1 MIPVMVPADWVIM
14 TNAVLLILILS
25 VKEMILAHLFII
37 IVIAFVAIT
46 PFLNNKWRSA
56 SVSAAVA
63 AGSVIA
69 SIPAVRALS
78 GAATEL
84 SFDGGFF
91 FGTINLRLDALSAW
105 FILIICFLFI
115 TGTVYGISYMRSY
128 REQRANMGMH
138 SVAYLLLFASMIAI
152 TVIQNSLLFL
162 VMWEIMTLSAF
173 IAVIFEYNKPETLRA
188 GMNFMIQSHISVLF
202 LLIGFIW
209 VASRTGSY
217 DFKAIAGYTGINGGA
232 TSLVLF
238 LVLASGFGVKAGFV
252 PFHSWLPYAHPAA
265 PAHVSGLMSG
275 VMIKMGIYGIMRM
288 ITLVK
293 TDLLT
298 VGYIILAISVISGL
312 YGVMLAII
320 QHNLKRLLAYHSI
333 ENIGIIGIGIGLGC
347 IGTGSSNQYL
357 AILGFAG
364 ALLHTLNH
372 SLFKS
377 LLFFTAGNVYQGTHT
392 LDIEKLGGLIRKM
405 PHTAILFML
414 AAMAICGLPP
424 FNGFI
429 SEFLIYNGLFSW
441 MHDASFTDLIV
452 IIFSVLGLVLI
463 GGLAILCFTKAA
475 GVVFLGTPRHTFS
488 HEPEEVP
495 AGQLIPLYFIAVLII
510 FIGLFPQVFI
520 GKMLYPVSLLTGA
533 AVPVIAPGQIKTVD
547 IMQTIS
553 LSAAAFFGLVALIL
567 AIRKLASRKKSIRTG
582 DTWGCGYVAPT
593 PRIQYTGSSFA
604 KTYSKLFSPL
614 LLIFKSADE
623 VKGIFP
629 GEVHLET
636 KPYDRVE
643 KSFIDTPLRVYKSFM
658 NRFLFLQNGKLQL
671 YILYGIIFILAVMIL
686 PMAYDK
692 LTLIID
698 FFKQL

>member
-1 MIPVMVPADWVIM
+1 
-14 TNAVLLILILS
+14 
-25 VKEMILAHLFII
+25 MILAYLFMII
-37 IVIAFVAIT
+37 IIACTVII
-46 PFLNNKWRSA
+46 PFLNNKWRTVA
-56 SVSAAVA
+56 VTAAITTV
-63 AGSVIA
+63 SVIA

-78 GAATEL
+78 GKITDL
-84 SFDGGFF
+84 SFDGGYF
-91 FGTINLRLDALSAW
+91 FGVINLRLDALSAW

-115 TGTVYGISYMRSY
+115 TGTVYGIFYMSSY
-128 REQRANMGMH
+128 RDQKANIGMH

-188 GMNFMIQSHISVLF
+188 GMNFLIQSHISVLF

-217 DFKAIAGYTGINGGA
+217 DFKAIAEYTGINGGA

-288 ITLVK
+288 ITLIK
-293 TDLLT
+293 TDFLT
-298 VGYIILAISVISGL
+298 VGYIILAVSVISGL

-377 LLFFTAGNVYQGTHT
+377 LLFFTAGNVYQSTHT
-392 LDIEKLGGLIRKM
+392 LDIEKLGGLIKKM
-405 PHTAILFML
+405 PRTAVLFML

-441 MHDASFTDLIV
+441 MHDASFTELVV

-488 HEPEEVP
+488 HEPAEVP
-495 AGQLIPLYFIAVLII
+495 AGQLIPLYFIACLIVI
-510 FIGLFPQVFI
+510 IGLFPQVFI

-533 AVPVIAPGQIKTVD
+533 TVPAIAPGQIKTVD

-553 LSAAAFFGLVALIL
+553 LSAAGFFGLVALIL
-567 AIRKLASRKKSIRTG
+567 ALRKLASRKRIIRTG

-614 LLIFKSADE
+614 LLIFKSADD
-623 VKGIFP
+623 VKRMYPEEI
-629 GEVHLET
+629 HLET

-643 KSFIDTPLRVYKSFM
+643 KSLIDGPLRVYKSFM